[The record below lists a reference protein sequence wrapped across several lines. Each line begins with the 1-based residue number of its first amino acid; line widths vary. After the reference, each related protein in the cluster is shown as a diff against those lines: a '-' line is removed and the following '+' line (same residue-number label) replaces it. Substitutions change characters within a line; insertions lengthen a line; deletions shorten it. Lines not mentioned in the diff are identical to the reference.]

1 MSVLA
6 VMFTRRPGSTSPVVA
21 FIALWPSES
30 LTPGP
35 PTHTRITQQMDP
47 SKQPLAI
54 YGHAPPL
61 LPSPPPISSSDKYDV
76 RSLLDSIDLASYS
89 RSTPVDSDL
98 DSPPPPLPDDAYRGQ
113 EYESD
118 ALESLEECAGVD
130 PSALHAER
138 YFSYFAL
145 HPLPPASP
153 PPPPPLA
160 AAPPP
165 PPQIDYS
172 SYVPPSILSHPSF
185 TKTLLVSP
193 HLIPTPSSSSIMASA
208 ARRGRGNAQFL
219 LKLRCMSDPRFDFLE
234 PGSSFRWYWSLIQQH
249 VEKEMG
255 KEEEAAEEEEAAKKR
270 KEDEE
275 EAKEGLMGMLGGYG
289 SSSSSDEGGN
299 DGKSDDEEGEV
310 QGESV

>member
-1 MSVLA
+1 
-6 VMFTRRPGSTSPVVA
+6 
-21 FIALWPSES
+21 
-30 LTPGP
+30 
-35 PTHTRITQQMDP
+35 
-47 SKQPLAI
+47 
-54 YGHAPPL
+54 
-61 LPSPPPISSSDKYDV
+61 
-76 RSLLDSIDLASYS
+76 
-89 RSTPVDSDL
+89 
-98 DSPPPPLPDDAYRGQ
+98 
-113 EYESD
+113 
-118 ALESLEECAGVD
+118 
-130 PSALHAER
+130 
-138 YFSYFAL
+138 
-145 HPLPPASP
+145 
-153 PPPPPLA
+153 
-160 AAPPP
+160 
-165 PPQIDYS
+165 
-172 SYVPPSILSHPSF
+172 
-185 TKTLLVSP
+185 
-193 HLIPTPSSSSIMASA
+193 MASA